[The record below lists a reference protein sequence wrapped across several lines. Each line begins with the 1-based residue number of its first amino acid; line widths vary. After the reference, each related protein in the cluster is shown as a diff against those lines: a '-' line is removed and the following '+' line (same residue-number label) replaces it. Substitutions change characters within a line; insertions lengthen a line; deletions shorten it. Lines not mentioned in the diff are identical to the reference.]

1 MNCDYIP
8 VFDPEPP
15 VGEWGWPAAACP
27 CQNLIDQVV
36 LTEVLLD
43 LVADDEG
50 LILLA
55 DVLRVLDE
63 AGETG

>member
-8 VFDPEPP
+8 VFDFEPP
-15 VGEWGWPAAACP
+15 VGERGWPAAACP
-27 CQNLIDQVV
+27 CQDLIDQVV